1 MSDSFIRFVNVE
13 KGFGPKQVLRGVNL
27 DVVRGE
33 TVVVLG
39 GSGSGKSVLLRHA
52 VGLFRP
58 DTGQVFVEG
67 TEISDLAEDELL
79 ETRKKVGMLF
89 QSGALFD
96 SMTVRENVSFALVE
110 HTDWDDA
117 KVLDRAEEVLRLV
130 ELEGV
135 LDLMPS
141 DLSGGMRKRVALAR
155 AIALAP
161 AAILYDEP
169 TTGLDPITANTINRL
184 IRSLQKRLYVTS
196 SSSRTRFTGV
206 HRGDR
211 IAFHTQGRILFHG
224 TTAEARKAEEPLL
237 RNFLQGAGMPRPRA
251 AGHRRR
257 IPALASSSA
266 VGIMAVAA
274 SRGCY
279 RARSRTASSSPRP
292 TA

>member
-1 MSDSFIRFVNVE
+1 VSDLFLRFANVE
-13 KGFGPKQVLRGVNL
+13 KAFGPNKVLRGVNL
-27 DVVRGE
+27 DVARGD

-58 DTGQVFVEG
+58 DAGEVFVENVD
-67 TEISDLAEDELL
+67 ISKLDEDELL
-79 ETRKKVGMLF
+79 ESRKKVGMLF

-96 SMTVRENVSFALVE
+96 SMTVRENVSFALLE

-117 KVLDRAEEVLRLV
+117 KVAARVDEVLHLV

-169 TTGLDPITANTINRL
+169 TTGLDPITANTINHL
-184 IRSLQKRLYVTS
+184 IRSLQERLGVTS
-196 SSSRTRFTGV
+196 IVVTHDIQSAFTV
-206 HRGDR
+206 GDR
-211 IAFHTQGRILFHG
+211 IAFLHEGRILFHG
-224 TTAEARKAEEPLL
+224 TTNEARTAAVPVL
-237 RNFLQGAGMPRPRA
+237 RKFLQGGGYA
-251 AGHRRR
+251 
-257 IPALASSSA
+257 
-266 VGIMAVAA
+266 
-274 SRGCY
+274 
-279 RARSRTASSSPRP
+279 
-292 TA
+292 

>member
-1 MSDSFIRFVNVE
+1 VPDLFLRFANVE
-13 KGFGPKQVLRGVNL
+13 KAFGSKKVLRGVNL

-58 DTGQVFVEG
+58 DAGQVFVEG
-67 TEISDLAEDELL
+67 VEISELL
-79 ETRKKVGMLF
+79 EADLLEARKRVGMLF

-96 SMTVRENVSFALVE
+96 SMTVRENVSFALDE

-117 KVLDRAEEVLRLV
+117 KILERVEEVLRLV

-135 LDLMPS
+135 LELMPS

-184 IRSLQKRLYVTS
+184 IRSLQKRLGVTS
-196 SSSRTRFTGV
+196 VVVTHDIHSAFAV
-206 HRGDR
+206 GDR
-211 IAFHTQGRILFHG
+211 IAFLHEGRILFHG
-224 TTAEARKAEEPLL
+224 TTAEARKTEEPLL
-237 RNFLQGAGMPRPRA
+237 RNFLQGGGYA
-251 AGHRRR
+251 
-257 IPALASSSA
+257 
-266 VGIMAVAA
+266 
-274 SRGCY
+274 
-279 RARSRTASSSPRP
+279 
-292 TA
+292 